1 MNMDDLSITDLLER
15 ARHEPAELDRLFGQ
29 CRNYLAVMARAHVER
44 RLQAKVDASDLVQQT
59 LLEAYRDF
67 RNFRG
72 GTEAE
77 WLAWLKRILV
87 HNAANFVRHWQTTG
101 KREARREVPIG
112 PADSNAAPRP
122 EPADS
127 GESPSQALL
136 RKERALLV
144 ADAVAQLPPDY
155 QEVINLRNLQRLP
168 FQEVAERM
176 NRSRPAVQMLWLRAL
191 NQLQQILAELTN
203 PSQTHAA
210 NRHGTR

>member
-1 MNMDDLSITDLLER
+1 MDELSITDLLQR
-15 ARHEPAELDRLFGQ
+15 ARAEPAELDRLFGQ
-29 CRNYLAVMARAHVER
+29 CRNYLAVIARAHIEK

-77 WLAWLKRILV
+77 WLAWLKRILA
-87 HNAANFVRHWQTTG
+87 HNAANFIRHWQTTG
-101 KREARREVPIG
+101 KRAAKREVPIG
-112 PADSNAAPRP
+112 PGDSSMAPRP
-122 EPADS
+122 EPADN

-144 ADAVAQLPPDY
+144 ADAVAQLPADY

-168 FQEVAERM
+168 FQDVAERM
-176 NRSRPAVQMLWLRAL
+176 GRSRPAVQMLWLRAL
-191 NQLQQILAELTN
+191 NQLQQILADLTN
-203 PSQTHAA
+203 ASQALA
-210 NRHGTR
+210 VNRHGPR

>member
-1 MNMDDLSITDLLER
+1 MDELSITDLLQR
-15 ARHEPAELDRLFGQ
+15 ARQEPAELDRLFKQ
-29 CRNYLAVMARAHVER
+29 CRNYLTVIARAQVEK
-44 RLQAKVDASDLVQQT
+44 RLQSKVDASDLVQQT

-77 WLAWLKRILV
+77 WLAWLKRILA

-101 KREARREVPIG
+101 KRAARREVPIG
-112 PADSNAAPRP
+112 PNDSSAAPGL
-122 EPADS
+122 EPADV

-168 FQEVAERM
+168 FQDVAERM

-191 NQLQQILAELTN
+191 NQLQQILAGLT
-203 PSQTHAA
+203 SQSQILDV
-210 NRHGTR
+210 NRDGTR